1 MPELTEVEHIR
12 RLCHENLVGKTISAV
27 QAKEDPIV
35 FCDVEAEAVEK
46 ALMGKTI
53 VGTKRW
59 GKNYILYKGP
69 HIVGHLGMTGWVYI
83 ETKHKNAV
91 SDDEKEMACSCRLCD
106 GGKGPSRFWPP
117 KFKKLQLEFDT
128 DDAHI
133 TFVYDDVRRLGRIR
147 LVEGDPMKSL
157 PLSKLG
163 FDPLQNM
170 PDIPTF
176 TEMVK
181 KRAVPIKALLLDQ
194 AFSAGVGNWVAD
206 EVLWNAKIHP
216 AHYTN
221 ELSDEECE
229 RLHENILYVCR
240 AAADADADWE
250 KFPKHWLFMHRW
262 SKGKG
267 EVILPDGNK
276 LSYETVGGRTSAFV
290 AEVQKLPKKSRAIT
304 AKSKSKANIKAAKVE
319 VVDEGETS
327 VKHRKLTAVK
337 SESSSVT
344 LNKAENSKKEK
355 KVQAVPK
362 ESKKGKLVN
371 VKEELEVDS
380 QKKKN
385 SKRTTSTVTKEQ
397 SVKGKQKRT
406 TKQDAIITSVTTD
419 LPATNSRRSKR
430 LLV

>member
-1 MPELTEVEHIR
+1 MMLLLGQFDTESDKIISNRQRAPYCWPPWYDRMDYPLTHVEPP
-12 RLCHENLVGKTISAV
+12 KISS
-27 QAKEDPIV
+27 Q
-35 FCDVEAEAVEK
+35 
-46 ALMGKTI
+46 
-53 VGTKRW
+53 
-59 GKNYILYKGP
+59 
-69 HIVGHLGMTGWVYI
+69 I
-83 ETKHKNAV
+83 ETKHKNAG

-117 KFKKLQLEFDT
+117 KFQKLQLEFNT
-128 DDAHI
+128 DDSHI

-170 PDIPTF
+170 PDIPKF
-176 TEMVK
+176 TEMVQ

-229 RLHENILYVCR
+229 RIHENILYVCR

-290 AEVQKLPKKSRAIT
+290 AEVQKLPKKSRGIT
-304 AKSKSKANIKAAKVE
+304 LTSKKKATIKATKVE
-319 VVDEGETS
+319 VVDEVSPSAQKG
-327 VKHRKLTAVK
+327 KRRAVK
-337 SESSSVT
+337 DENSSIALS
-344 LNKAENSKKEK
+344 KAEDSKKEK
-355 KVQAVPK
+355 KVKAVPRAS
-362 ESKKGKLVN
+362 SKRKLAN

-380 QKKKN
+380 KKKRI
-385 SKRTTSTVTKEQ
+385 SKRTTSTVMKEQ
-397 SVKGKQKRT
+397 SVKGKRT
-406 TKQDAIITSVTTD
+406 RTIKQDAKITSETMD
-419 LPATNSRRSKR
+419 LPATNNRRSKR
-430 LLV
+430 SLL